1 MKITIHRG
9 ANQIGGCITEI
20 ESAKGDRIFIDFG
33 HNLPEGDK
41 KSDDK
46 FENPNLLREVLRGVS
61 DVYYTHYHGD
71 HIGFEY
77 EIYKA
82 GVAQHIGGLSLKMM
96 QTLKTHM
103 QHADGLKDQ
112 AADSLAALEHF
123 KVYRPAHT
131 EQIGD
136 ISITPYFVSHSAVD
150 AHMFLIECD
159 GVTALHTGDFRDH
172 GYMGGGLMKNLR
184 ANIAPKHIDV
194 LITEGTMLARG
205 GEKVLSEWDLQEQ
218 AMDVMKNHKYAF
230 VLCSSTDAD
239 RIVTMFKATQRT
251 DHKRLFVVD
260 SYQGAQILNIKDNLD
275 GIYKSLYFKN
285 ISKDCD
291 KLLPQMLQDGFTM
304 LVRNSQTFE
313 NLMEKI
319 VPQIDLQQTA
329 FIYSQFGGY
338 IDEDHAAFCQ
348 STHDFVHKYG
358 WEVARIH
365 TSGHA
370 SCQALTNVCNWVHP
384 STAIIPIH
392 KEKDSNF
399 SELQLDLDL
408 KRRIVTQTQV
418 MHKQVGS
425 QNVDVEIEI
434 KD

>member
-1 MKITIHRG
+1 MKIKIHRG

-20 ESAKGDRIFIDFG
+20 ESSKGDKILIDFG
-33 HNLPEGDK
+33 HNLPEGDEK
-41 KSDDK
+41 ADDK
-46 FENPNLLREVLRGVS
+46 YENSDLLREVLQGVS

-82 GVAQHIGGLSLKMM
+82 GVTQHIGGLSLKMM

-103 QHADGLKDQ
+103 QHTDGLKDQ

-123 KVYRPAHT
+123 KVYRPART

-159 GVTALHTGDFRDH
+159 GVTILHTGDFRDH
-172 GYMGGGLMKNLR
+172 GYMGGGLEKNIK
-184 ANIAPKHIDV
+184 ANIVKKNVDV

-285 ISKDCD
+285 ISKDYD

-313 NLMEKI
+313 NLIEKI

-338 IDEDHAAFCQ
+338 IDESHTAFRQ
-348 STHDFVHKYG
+348 STYDFVHKHD
-358 WEVARIH
+358 WKMVQIH

-370 SCQALTNVCNWVHP
+370 SCETLNAVCELLRP
-384 STAIIPIH
+384 SLAIVPIH
-392 KEKDSNF
+392 KDSGTSF
-399 SELQLDLDL
+399 ADLLTDNTL
-408 KRRIVTQTQV
+408 KQKVVTQTTSFCQSS
-418 MHKQVGS
+418 G
-425 QNVDVEIEI
+425 NEVEII
-434 KD
+434 VN

>member
-1 MKITIHRG
+1 MKIKIHRG

-20 ESAKGDRIFIDFG
+20 ESSKGDKILIDFG

-46 FENPNLLREVLRGVS
+46 YENSDLLRKVLQGVS

-77 EIYKA
+77 EIYKD
-82 GVAQHIGGLSLKMM
+82 GVTQHIGGLSLEMLK
-96 QTLKTHM
+96 TLKLHM
-103 QHADGLKDQ
+103 QGADIFREQVTNSLEALK
-112 AADSLAALEHF
+112 HF
-123 KVYRPAHT
+123 KVYEPERT
-131 EQIGD
+131 ETIGD
-136 ISITPYFVSHSAVD
+136 IRITPYYVSHSAAD

-159 GVTALHTGDFRDH
+159 GVTILHTGDFRDH
-172 GYMGGGLMKNLR
+172 GYMGGGLEKNIK
-184 ANIAPKHIDV
+184 ANIVKKNVDV
-194 LITEGTMLARG
+194 LISEGTMLACNCK
-205 GEKVLSEWDLQEQ
+205 KVLTEWDLQEQ
-218 AMDVMKNHKYAF
+218 AIEVMKNHKYAF

-260 SYQGAQILNIKDNLD
+260 SYQGAQIMNIKNNLK

-285 ISKDCD
+285 ISKNYDE
-291 KLLPQMLQDGFTM
+291 LLPQMIQNGFTV
-304 LVRNSQTFE
+304 LVRDSLTFE
-313 NLMEKI
+313 RLIATI
-319 VPQIDLQQTA
+319 VPQIDLSQTA
-329 FIYSQFGGY
+329 FIYSQFSGY
-338 IDEDHAAFCQ
+338 IDKDHAAFCQ
-348 STHDFVHKYG
+348 STYDFVHKYG

-384 STAIIPIH
+384 SMAIIPIH

-408 KRRIVTQTQV
+408 KGRIVTQTQV

-425 QNVDVEIEI
+425 QNIDVEIEI